1 MDFSF
6 NPTIQVIV
14 PAAIAL
20 MAMVAVLVLACCR
33 LLRVC
38 RKIAADTEAPLP
50 AVEDLPDVSVVVYA
64 SDDAEYLSNLLPAL
78 LAQDYPA
85 PFDVIVVN
93 EGQADAATEIV
104 SLLAREHRN
113 LYLTFTPDGARNLSR
128 KKLALTIGV
137 KAARHSVIVSVDA
150 DTAIPSDKWLM
161 RMAGDFASRRCE
173 VVIGV
178 DRPDIDNDDMRWRHF
193 RAFDSCVD
201 TVTYIDAALC
211 GHPYRGTSHNLA
223 YRRELFFANKGF
235 SRSLNLRNGDDDV
248 FVSEIATGAN
258 TCVQLASDAITTAL
272 SVNPQRSFADNKR
285 RRIFTGGFISKR
297 SRRVT
302 GLCSTLLWIWLAAAV
317 CVSLLGLPSLLPL
330 CFALAT
336 AIGLWTPLV
345 LLWRRVMSALGYGK
359 AGWALPLMILFRPI
373 HTFAARLRASRGKV
387 HNYTWG

>member
-6 NPTIQVIV
+6 NPTMHVIV

-20 MAMVAVLVLACCR
+20 VAMAVVLVLACRR
-33 LLRVC
+33 LMRVC
-38 RKIAADTEAPLP
+38 RKVTADTEAPLP

-64 SDDAEYLSNLLPAL
+64 SDDAEYLSALLPAL

-85 PFDVIVVN
+85 PFEVIVVN
-93 EGQADAATEIV
+93 EGQADAATEVV
-104 SLLAREHRN
+104 SLLAREHSN

-137 KAARHSVIVSVDA
+137 KAARHSVVVTVDA

-173 VVIGV
+173 VVIGA
-178 DRPDIDNDDMRWRHF
+178 DKPYLDEDDMPWRHF

-211 GHPYRGTSHNLA
+211 GRPYRGTSHNLA

-235 SRSLNLRNGDDDV
+235 SRSLNLRNGEDDV
-248 FVSEIATGAN
+248 FVSEIATADN
-258 TCVQLASDAITTAL
+258 TCVQLATDAITTAL
-272 SVNPQRSFADNKR
+272 SVNPKRSYSENKR
-285 RRIFTGGFISKR
+285 RRIFTGAFISKR

-302 GLCSTLLWIWLAAAV
+302 GLCSVLLWIWLAAAV
-317 CVSLLGLPSLLPL
+317 YVGISGLPSLLPA
-330 CFALAT
+330 CFALVT
-336 AIGLWTPLV
+336 ALGLWTPLV
-345 LLWRRVMSALGYGK
+345 LMWRKTMSVLGYGK
-359 AGWALPLMILFRPI
+359 AGWALPLMILLRPL
-373 HTFAARLRASRGKV
+373 HTFVARLRASRGKV